1 MNNRYPGLAHDT
13 ALSVDTLSRVIYEMR
28 EAHKAILRQH
38 AAEDEAALL
47 DAIVAGRV
55 DEHPGYDN
63 WLSARILATG
73 AEAARTHITALI
85 NGHAPD
91 AAPTLHLR
99 LLAMLEA
106 GDLPL
111 AGAPTLLQDALQI
124 PLANGIVLNVRQA
137 ACHAYAME
145 WTHAGATL
153 RIDTAPL
160 HAALATRPN
169 HLHAADGT
177 LCPDFITDT
186 AAAPEA
192 NLRALIEAIM
202 RDPALDGGD

>member
-13 ALSVDTLSRVIYEMR
+13 ALSVDTLSRVMYEMR
-28 EAHKAILRQH
+28 EGHKAILRQH

-63 WLSARILATG
+63 WLSARILAAG

-85 NGHAPD
+85 NGDAPD
-91 AAPTLHLR
+91 ASPTLHLR

-111 AGAPTLLQDALQI
+111 AGAPTLLQDALRI
-124 PLANGIVLNVRQA
+124 PLANGVVLIVRQA

-177 LCPDFITDT
+177 LRPDFITDT
-186 AAAPEA
+186 ATTPEA
-192 NLRALIEAIM
+192 NLRALIEAIV
-202 RDPALDGGD
+202 RDPALGCGA